1 MKRTPIRVEPFASYL
16 ERRRKGPV
24 YPVIVA
30 GETVYVS
37 GLPPFEPGTGEIKRM
52 PFEQQ
57 ADIVLAQ
64 MKHCL
69 EVAGSSLD
77 RGFRCRG
84 SRSLRSG
91 CRLALHFGHDP
102 PVARP
107 WTLWPPPSGMLPSFL
122 MSTWTRSPGAGCS

>member
-1 MKRTPIRVEPFASYL
+1 MKRTPVRVEPFASYL

-52 PFEQQ
+52 PFDRQ

-69 EVAGSSLD
+69 EVAGSSLE
-77 RGFRCRG
+77 RVVKCNVYCTPVE
-84 SRSLRSG
+84 S
-91 CRLALHFGHDP
+91 HFAHFND
-102 PVARP
+102 VYARYFP
-107 WTLWPPPSGMLPSFL
+107 AELPARIFVQVPSWPGPFDVEVDCIAVL
-122 MSTWTRSPGAGCS
+122 